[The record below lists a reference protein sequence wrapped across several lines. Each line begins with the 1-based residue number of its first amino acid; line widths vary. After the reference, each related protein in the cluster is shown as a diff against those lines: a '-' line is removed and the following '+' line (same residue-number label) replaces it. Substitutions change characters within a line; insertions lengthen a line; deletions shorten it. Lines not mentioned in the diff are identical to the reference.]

1 MPPQGTCDEPR
12 GPAAQRLAVA
22 GEGGGGSFAKVTT
35 SDPPFPPISVAL
47 ARRLAHALRTPI
59 GVIDGVL
66 SEISASPS
74 VTSDP
79 SVLRFAALGRRS
91 VRQLVELAERL
102 DWAGRFHRVGEEA
115 AVVLDWP
122 DVIRRCVVAR
132 SGDQRER
139 GKKQIDVVIAE
150 EVGAGRAR
158 REASERALI
167 ELLDNAIRNA
177 RTTVQVI
184 ADADGACL
192 RLRVIDDGPGLPEGG
207 AAAFAPPQ
215 QPGPRVGFGL
225 WLAQNLATALH
236 GSVSVERT
244 GEQGT
249 VMCLRLPL
257 DSQVDTNPPG

>member
-1 MPPQGTCDEPR
+1 VG
-12 GPAAQRLAVA
+12 
-22 GEGGGGSFAKVTT
+22 GGGGSFATVTN
-35 SDPPFPPISVAL
+35 SDPPSPPISVAL
-47 ARRLAHALRTPI
+47 ARRLAHALRTPL

-66 SEISASPS
+66 SEISTSPG
-74 VTSDP
+74 VASDP
-79 SVLRFAALGRRS
+79 STLRFATLGRRS

-102 DWAGRFHRVGEEA
+102 DWAGRFQRVGEEA
-115 AVVLDWP
+115 AVEVDWP
-122 DVIRRCVVAR
+122 DLIRRCVVAR

-167 ELLDNAIRNA
+167 ELLDNAIRYA

-184 ADADGACL
+184 ADVDGACL
-192 RLRVIDDGPGLPEGG
+192 RLRVVDDGPGLPNGG
-207 AAAFAPPQ
+207 SAVFAPPQ

-225 WLAQNLATALH
+225 WLVESIAAALH
-236 GSVSVERT
+236 GSISVERT

-257 DSQVDTNPPG
+257 DSQVDTDPPG